1 MTSERPGKKFVT
13 KRKGAV
19 LAEHGLLLGMLAVVV
34 LTAILLF
41 RDAIVDMFRAAAITL
56 SQVMDPPRNRGHS
69 NQGNGNQGNG
79 QGNLG
84 GNPGNDDQGNSGNSQ
99 GNGQGRGG
107 NPH

>member
-1 MTSERPGKKFVT
+1 MTSEQPGKKFVT

-19 LAEHGLLLGMLAVVV
+19 LAEHGLLLGMLAIVV

-41 RDAIVDMFRAAAITL
+41 RAAIVDMFRAAAVTL
-56 SQVMDPPRNRGHS
+56 SQVMDAPGNRGH
-69 NQGNGNQGNG
+69 GNQGNG

-84 GNPGNDDQGNSGNSQ
+84 GNPGNSDQGNSGNSQ